1 MTTSNYILHI
11 KNDKGTQASS
21 DLLGDLKGIV
31 SKFDGKVKDDFKLI
45 PGFAFSLPT
54 TVGDSFKNAADSW
67 GTKNGVTVEL
77 EKDQQVHTL

>member
-11 KNDKGTQASS
+11 KNNKGAQVSS

-31 SKFDGKVKDDFKLI
+31 GKFDGKVKDDFKLI

-54 TVGDSFKNAADSW
+54 KVGDSFKSAADTW
-67 GTKNGVTVEL
+67 GNKNGVTVEV
-77 EKDQQVHTL
+77 EQDQQVHTM